1 MLIEEGADVNAMS
14 ITTMYGCALGRDC
27 ISFGGYTALMA
38 ASEMG
43 YIDIVKLLIKEGADV
58 NVQDDDGIT
67 ALRRAYKFG
76 HTEIIELLMAAGA
89 EYY

>member
-1 MLIEEGADVNAMS
+1 
-14 ITTMYGCALGRDC
+14 
-27 ISFGGYTALMA
+27 
-38 ASEMG
+38 MG